1 MSTFQFKA
9 VQLLQLSATDN
20 PVISIEDGTLT
31 ITAHREGDKIYITT
45 PVPSTSPL
53 SSQLQKPKAAQIA
66 PKIVRKKPR
75 YRHSNA
81 PKGEAHSK
89 AKLTEQDVRE
99 MRSLFG
105 DSEYRKGFGSIYA
118 ICEEIAKAYGV
129 HVTTVYKIVHGQ
141 SWRHVKDA

>member
-1 MSTFQFKA
+1 VTTFQFKA
-9 VQLLQLSATDN
+9 VQLLQLGEADN
-20 PVISIEDGTLT
+20 PTIRLEDGTLT
-31 ITAHREGDKIYITT
+31 ITADRDGDQILITT
-45 PVPSTSPL
+45 PVPSTSSL
-53 SSQLQKPKAAQIA
+53 SSQLQKPKAVQIA

-75 YRHSNA
+75 YRNTNV

-105 DSEYRKGFGSIYA
+105 DSEYRKGFGSIYG
-118 ICEEIAKAYGV
+118 ICEEIGKVYGV